1 MSKVKILVVEDEI
14 IIADNICDALEDL
27 GYEVSEPAITYSEAI
42 ETIEEFK
49 PDLAILDI
57 QLSGKKD
64 GIDIAQTIKEKYSIP
79 FIFLTSNSDVRTVG
93 RAKEVSPSAY
103 LVKPF
108 SKDELYTSI
117 EIALSNFS
125 QKVMQANIKSESKQN
140 ALFIKQKNIFVKLK
154 FDDILFVKSDH
165 VYIEIYTKDGK
176 KHLVRGSLSEYI
188 SLLGSVF
195 IRVHRGYV
203 VNMNHVDAFEQDLVR
218 IGEEC
223 VPLGKTYRD
232 NFLKEINL
240 L

>member
-42 ETIEEFK
+42 ETIEEFV

-93 RAKEVSPSAY
+93 RAKEVAPSAY

-108 SKDELYTSI
+108 SKEELYTSI

-125 QKVMQANIKSESKQN
+125 NKDTSIISKTENKQN
-140 ALFIKQKNIFVKLK
+140 ALFIKQKNLFVKIK
-154 FDDILFVKSDH
+154 FDNILFVKSDH
-165 VYIEIYTKDGK
+165 VYIEIYTSDGGK
-176 KHLVRGSLSEYI
+176 YLVRGSLSDYI
-188 SLLGSVF
+188 SKLGACFV
-195 IRVHRGYV
+195 RVHRGYV
-203 VNMNHVDAFEQDLVR
+203 INMNHVDAFEHELVI
-218 IGEEC
+218 IGKESI
-223 VPLGKTYRD
+223 PLGKTYRGD
-232 NFLKEINL
+232 FLKEINL
-240 L
+240 M

>member
-14 IIADNICDALEDL
+14 IIADNICDALDDL
-27 GYEVSEPAITYSEAI
+27 GYEVSEPAITYSEAM

-93 RAKEVSPSAY
+93 RAKEVAPSAY

-108 SKDELYTSI
+108 SKEELYTSI

-125 QKVMQANIKSESKQN
+125 NQEVPSELIKENKKN
-140 ALFIKQKNIFVKLK
+140 ALFIKQKNLFIKVK

-165 VYIEIYTKDGK
+165 IYIEIYTKDGN
-176 KHLVRGSLSEYI
+176 KHLVRGSLNDYI
-188 SLLGSVF
+188 SKLGSCFV
-195 IRVHRGYV
+195 RVHRGYV
-203 VNMNHVDAFEQDLVR
+203 VNMNHVDAFEHELVM
-218 IGEEC
+218 IGSGSI
-223 VPLGKTYRD
+223 PLGKTYRGD
-232 NFLKEINL
+232 FLKGINL
-240 L
+240 M